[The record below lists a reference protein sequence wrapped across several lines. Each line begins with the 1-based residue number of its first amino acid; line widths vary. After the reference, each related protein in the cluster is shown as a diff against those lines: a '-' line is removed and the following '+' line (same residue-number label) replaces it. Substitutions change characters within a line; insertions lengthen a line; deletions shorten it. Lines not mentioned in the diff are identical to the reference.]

1 MGHAEVNA
9 ARLQCVNGDW
19 RNSLGETSLKG
30 LACESCVQVGATGY
44 AGFDQRNEQD
54 PQRVLQGAQE
64 NVQIGQFFF
73 GSQNWHLDVPFSRN
87 AF

>member
-1 MGHAEVNA
+1 
-9 ARLQCVNGDW
+9 
-19 RNSLGETSLKG
+19 
-30 LACESCVQVGATGY
+30 VQVGATGY

-73 GSQNWHLDVPFSRN
+73 GSQN
-87 AF
+87 

>member
-73 GSQNWHLDVPFSRN
+73 GSQN
-87 AF
+87 